1 MASRWL
7 LYQQERFPLLAHAPL
22 IAAFSFSALSF
33 SALLRGQVAL
43 PEASTLLVA
52 FASVFLFFL
61 QLRIADE
68 FKDYEDDARFRPYR
82 PVPRGLVTLRELGG
96 VGAAAALIQL
106 GLALWLKPSLAL
118 LLLLVWGY
126 LGLMRREFFV
136 PQWLKSHPLTYLW
149 THMLILPLVVLFA
162 TACEWLVAGTPP
174 PGGLVWFLV
183 VSFFNGVVIEI
194 GRKIRAPE
202 DEERGVET
210 YSVLWGRRKA
220 VLAWLG
226 AMLLAAVGAWLA
238 ADLIGWTAPLLG
250 LLGALL
256 IAAAISAWSFLS
268 HPMTSR
274 AKLIEYMSGLW
285 TLLTYLGL
293 GAAPLLWR
301 F

>member
-68 FKDYEDDARFRPYR
+68 FKDHEDDARFRPYR

-149 THMLILPLVVLFA
+149 THMLILPLVVLYA

-174 PGGLVWFLV
+174 TGGLVWFLV
-183 VSFFNGVVIEI
+183 VSFFNGTVIEI

-210 YSVLWGRRKA
+210 YSVLWGRRNA

-226 AMLLAAVGAWLA
+226 AMLLAAVGARLA
-238 ADLIGWTAPLLG
+238 ADLIGLAVLVV
-250 LLGALL
+250 ALL
-256 IAAAISAWSFLS
+256 CVLLTIAALIAWCFLRR
-268 HPMTSR
+268 PTSR
-274 AKLIEYMSGLW
+274 RARLIEHVSGLW
-285 TLLTYLGL
+285 TLVSFLAL
-293 GAAPLLWR
+293 GALPFFLPL
-301 F
+301 